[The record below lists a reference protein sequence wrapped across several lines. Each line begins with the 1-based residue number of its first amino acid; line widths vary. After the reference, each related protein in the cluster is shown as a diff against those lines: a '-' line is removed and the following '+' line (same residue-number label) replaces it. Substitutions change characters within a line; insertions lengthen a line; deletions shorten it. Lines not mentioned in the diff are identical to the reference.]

1 MKLEDRLRQAYREES
16 IEVTPSPEMKD
27 RLMSQIKGGRQMKGK
42 KWMVVTVL
50 AAALIVPTG
59 AYAGYTYLADA
70 IYGSKQQAEAMWG
83 AGMDYERL
91 EAKLQSIK
99 HEVSEEEYESFV
111 AVLKRFSE
119 FAAEHGNA
127 DGTVDPESL
136 SKEEQLVYEDLA
148 RQMEPV
154 FAKMAEVKTT
164 PSESQLMSTDT
175 YWLDK
180 INEAE
185 RLYPIEEVK
194 TFKALLTQMRAYE
207 AISVDKYGNFDA
219 ERLTAEQQAD
229 LKELREQIA
238 PYLERLRIG
247 QGESD

>member
-1 MKLEDRLRQAYREES
+1 
-16 IEVTPSPEMKD
+16 
-27 RLMSQIKGGRQMKGK
+27 MKGR

-99 HEVSEEEYESFV
+99 HEVSEEEYESFI
-111 AVLKRFSE
+111 AVMKRFSK
-119 FAAEHGNA
+119 FAAEHGDA
-127 DGTVDPESL
+127 DGTVDPKSL

-148 RQMEPV
+148 RQLEPV
-154 FAKMAEVKTT
+154 FEKMAKVET
-164 PSESQLMSTDT
+164 PLTEAQLMSTDR

-185 RLYPIEEVK
+185 RSFTIEELK
-194 TFKALLTQMRAYE
+194 EFKALLERIRSYE
-207 AISVDKYGNFDA
+207 GKSVDEYGNFDA
-219 ERLTAEQQAD
+219 KRLTAEEQAD
-229 LKELREQIA
+229 VKELKEKIT
-238 PYLERLRIG
+238 PYLERLGIS
-247 QGESD
+247 QGEND